1 MRIYTQLFLVFLF
14 TFKAAGQQTEFG
26 ISLNSGLFSFR
37 GPSAEKETF
46 ILVNEASEDNL
57 TCTNN
62 PHGSKNGLLYG
73 FSINLQLLTKRKFI
87 LGIDLGYENLRS
99 LILIK
104 HILILQ
110 DFGSFPPYN
119 AKGKSILNQHFINVN
134 PYFGY
139 SVKLKRYSMDFLAG
153 KDLAYCLFGKE
164 RGSWVQEFDYEKQTI
179 TKNRSTIRFDFRPRI
194 QSTIQYKKY
203 GLYAAYSIGLVNY
216 KSDYVGGVNECYSRM
231 FRFGLTYK
239 L

>member
-1 MRIYTQLFLVFLF
+1 
-14 TFKAAGQQTEFG
+14 
-26 ISLNSGLFSFR
+26 
-37 GPSAEKETF
+37 
-46 ILVNEASEDNL
+46 
-57 TCTNN
+57 
-62 PHGSKNGLLYG
+62 
-73 FSINLQLLTKRKFI
+73 
-87 LGIDLGYENLRS
+87 
-99 LILIK
+99 
-104 HILILQ
+104 
-110 DFGSFPPYN
+110 
-119 AKGKSILNQHFINVN
+119 
-134 PYFGY
+134 
-139 SVKLKRYSMDFLAG
+139 MDFLAG
-153 KDLAYCLFGKE
+153 TDLAYCLFGKE